1 MFQEKLHCFQM
12 PENPSKLHGKRLLN
26 KQFMI
31 KVGEVL
37 VSDDVRDKEFVC
49 NLEKCKGACCVEG
62 DFGAP
67 LNEDELPILEE
78 IYPIVKPYLSPEGVK
93 AIEKQGTHT
102 TDDEGELCT
111 PVIDGRECVY
121 AIYDEK
127 KILKCG
133 IEQAYLDGKITWKK
147 PISCHLYPIRITSK
161 KNFEALNYN
170 KWHICSPAC
179 SLVKELQVPVYK
191 FLKAPLIRKY
201 GEQWY
206 AELEEKVEESLREV
220 PKKNKKKKD

>member
-1 MFQEKLHCFQM
+1 
-12 PENPSKLHGKRLLN
+12 
-26 KQFMI
+26 MI
-31 KVGEVL
+31 KIGEVL
-37 VSDDVRDKEFVC
+37 VSDDVVEKEFVC
-49 NLEKCKGACCVEG
+49 NLDKCKGACCVEG

-78 IYPIVKPYLSPEGVK
+78 IYPIVKPYLTKDAIRV
-93 AIEKQGTHT
+93 IEKLGTHT
-102 TDDEGELCT
+102 TDDDGDLCT

-121 AIYDEK
+121 AIYDK
-127 KILKCG
+127 QGILKCG

-179 SLVKELQVPVYK
+179 VLGKELQVPVYK
-191 FLKAPLIRKY
+191 FLKEPLIRKY

-206 AELEEKVEESLREV
+206 GELEQAVEER
-220 PKKNKKKKD
+220 PKKEKATKTKK